1 MSDENSPVNKIMR
14 AVHLI
19 SEALRLLESAMITTT
34 ISAGVSDEAPL
45 DFSFLDTKLIDVDWG
60 FDHQKRLRKA
70 FSNWNDH
77 EAQYVEPD
85 RRRTL
90 ITVRDLLTIS
100 EDELRAQPYVG
111 RESINRI
118 NAVLGKHGMKL
129 NV

>member
-1 MSDENSPVNKIMR
+1 MQ

-34 ISAGVSDEAPL
+34 LEMPDDTGKAYKL
-45 DFSFLDTKLIDVDWG
+45 DFSFLDAKLIDVDWG

-70 FSNWNDH
+70 FANWNDH
-77 EAQYVEPD
+77 EARFVEPEL
-85 RRRTL
+85 RRTL
-90 ITVRDLLTIS
+90 ITVRDLLNIG